1 MYEHY
6 TRQNTVFVS
15 YKFLQ
20 PSLIFLM
27 KALAHPRQ
35 VPYTGQILPSN
46 KSIFRKNLVGK
57 TQQLIEPL
65 RQLQKKFY
73 NIDTTWTELKCKFPY
88 KCCSLDIYLCL
99 YVRV

>member
-1 MYEHY
+1 M
-6 TRQNTVFVS
+6 VFVS

-27 KALAHPRQ
+27 KAEAHQCQ

-46 KSIFRKNLVGK
+46 KSISRKNLVGK
-57 TQQLIEPL
+57 THQLIGPL

-73 NIDTTWTELKCKFPY
+73 NIDTTWTELKCKFPF
-88 KCCSLDIYLCL
+88 
-99 YVRV
+99 